1 MIELTHVPDG
11 TYHAN
16 TGKPHLAKFG
26 YYVGLKH
33 NTRAGNNAR
42 LVGYWTA
49 PNGERF
55 IDPSRWVYL
64 QRDAIELARKHH
76 QIAIWDC
83 RRNEEIYV

>member
-1 MIELTHVPDG
+1 MTNLDTVPDG
-11 TYHAN
+11 TYHAD
-16 TGKPHLAKFG
+16 TGTPDVAKFG
-26 YYVGLKH
+26 YYVGLDP
-33 NTRAGNNAR
+33 NTRAGRNAR

-49 PNGERF
+49 PNGDHF

-64 QRDAIELARKHH
+64 QRDALELARKHN